1 MVIAIT
7 LREVPYASGSSRQ
20 SGEVCIFIDKK
31 KLAKCAQPGG
41 RRPGA
46 GRGQDSK
53 ASWSPA
59 APRSCPATHPLI
71 HFFVQQTR
79 TGHLLRAACCSP
91 HRGRRSG
98 SSGSCVQ
105 QESRRGTPEGTRVSG
120 IVPAHCKSPCENHVL
135 VRSVREL
142 LSVRRGSGSPSPSRR
157 VLFVLSY
164 TLAL

>member
-1 MVIAIT
+1 M
-7 LREVPYASGSSRQ
+7 
-20 SGEVCIFIDKK
+20 
-31 KLAKCAQPGG
+31 
-41 RRPGA
+41 
-46 GRGQDSK
+46 
-53 ASWSPA
+53 
-59 APRSCPATHPLI
+59 
-71 HFFVQQTR
+71 
-79 TGHLLRAACCSP
+79 
-91 HRGRRSG
+91 RSG

-142 LSVRRGSGSPSPSRR
+142 LSVSRGSGSPSPSRR